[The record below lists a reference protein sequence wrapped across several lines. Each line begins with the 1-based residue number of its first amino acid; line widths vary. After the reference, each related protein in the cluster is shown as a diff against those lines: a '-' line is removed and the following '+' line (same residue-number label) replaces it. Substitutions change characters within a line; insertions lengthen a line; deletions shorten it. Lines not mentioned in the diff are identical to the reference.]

1 MNRFPVAV
9 IVVFAVLCPLVLA
22 DAALP
27 GDLDDNGVIAREELA
42 SSILGHLSQDTNI
55 SDAPISDLQDSAWVF
70 VHWGGTARTVIDA
83 SGKSLILTRPLRR
96 IIVMNSETLE
106 TMRSL
111 GVTSERVVAVDKYI
125 AQKPEFFPEYA
136 GYPSVGSI
144 WAPDYEKML
153 SLRPDALFL
162 YASVSKA
169 ECDEIE
175 RRITTS
181 RPDLPV
187 FRIDCYLPETYLE
200 DTARLAEI
208 FGMEEKGARL
218 AAFYAGALAKVDAAA
233 SSSAPPEVYFETWN
247 DFKSVAR
254 GSGYHDK
261 VTMAGGANIFRDNP
275 AEYPE
280 IDPEAVISRKPEVVV
295 KLVGSSKYIFGGYS
309 GENTTRFA
317 DVRDTLL
324 PRAGWSSLPAVRDGR
339 VYVLHNAVMGGPQ
352 YLIGVTYMARWFHPD
367 RAADLDPEL
376 LHRTYLQEFQGLDPG
391 LARSDRFV
399 FPAM

>member
-1 MNRFPVAV
+1 MNRFAVAA
-9 IVVFAVLCPLVLA
+9 IAVFAVLCPLVLA

-27 GDLDDNGVIAREELA
+27 GDLDGNGVVAREELA
-42 SSILGHLSQDTNI
+42 SSVLGHLSGGAALPVA
-55 SDAPISDLQDSAWVF
+55 SLSDLKDAAWIY
-70 VHWGGTARTVIDA
+70 VHWGGTPRTITDS
-83 SGKSLILTRPLRR
+83 SGKSITLTRPLRR

-111 GVTSERVVAVDKYI
+111 GVGKERIVAVDKYI

-162 YASVSKA
+162 YASVSRA

-175 RRITTS
+175 RRVTAS

-187 FRIDCYLPETYLE
+187 FRIDCYRPETYLE
-200 DTARLAEI
+200 DAARVAEV
-208 FGMEEKGARL
+208 FGKEEEGARL
-218 AAFYAGALAKVDAAA
+218 ASFYTAALARVGSVAA
-233 SSSAPPEVYFETWN
+233 SSAPPEVYFETWN
-247 DFKSVAR
+247 DYKTVAR

-280 IDPEAVISRKPEVVV
+280 IDPESIIARKPDVVI
-295 KLVGSSKYIFGGYS
+295 KLAGSGKYIFGGYS
-309 GENTTRFA
+309 GENSTRFA
-317 DVRDTLL
+317 EVRDTRVG
-324 PRAGWSSLPAVRDGR
+324 RAGWGSIPAVRDGR
-339 VYVLHNAVMGGPQ
+339 VYVLHNAIVGGPQ

-367 RAADLDPEL
+367 RGGELDPES

-391 LARSDRFV
+391 LADPDRFV
-399 FPAM
+399 YPAR

>member
-1 MNRFPVAV
+1 MNRFAVAV
-9 IVVFAVLCPLVLA
+9 IAVIAVLCPLVLA

-27 GDLDDNGVIAREELA
+27 GDLDGNGVIAREELA
-42 SSILGHLSQDTNI
+42 SSVLGHLSGGTALPAA
-55 SDAPISDLQDSAWVF
+55 SISDLRDAAWIY
-70 VHWGGTARTVIDA
+70 VHWGGTPRTITDS
-83 SGKSLILTRPLRR
+83 SGKSLTLTRPLRR

-111 GVTSERVVAVDKYI
+111 GVGKERIVAVDKYI

-162 YASVSKA
+162 YASVSGA
-169 ECDEIE
+169 ECDEIG
-175 RRITTS
+175 RRVTAS

-187 FRIDCYLPETYLE
+187 FGIDCYRPETYLE
-200 DTARLAEI
+200 DAAGVAEV
-208 FGMEEKGARL
+208 FGKGEEGARL
-218 AAFYAGALAKVDAAA
+218 ASFYTAALARVGSVAA
-233 SSSAPPEVYFETWN
+233 SAAPPEVYFETWN
-247 DFKSVAR
+247 DYKTVAR

-280 IDPEAVISRKPEVVV
+280 IDPESIIARKPDVVI
-295 KLVGSSKYIFGGYS
+295 KLAGSGKYIFGGYS
-309 GENTTRFA
+309 GENSTRFA
-317 DVRDTLL
+317 EVRDTLAG
-324 PRAGWSSLPAVRDGR
+324 RAGWGSIPAVRDGR
-339 VYVLHNAVMGGPQ
+339 VYVLHNAIVGGPQ

-367 RAADLDPEL
+367 RAGELDPES

-391 LARSDRFV
+391 LADPTRFV
-399 FPAM
+399 YPAR

>member
-1 MNRFPVAV
+1 MNTPL
-9 IVVFAVLCPLVLA
+9 IAVLAVCMLLCPFVVA

-27 GDLDDNGVIAREELA
+27 GDLDGNGFIAKEELA
-42 SSILGHLSQDTNI
+42 SSILAILSSGTTPP
-55 SDAPISDLQDSAWVF
+55 DATLSDLRDAAWMY
-70 VHWGGTARTVIDA
+70 VHWNGTARTVTDS
-83 SGKSLILTRPLRR
+83 SGKSLTLTRPLRR

-111 GVTSERVVAVDKYI
+111 GVKKERIVAVDKFI

-153 SLRPDALFL
+153 SMRPDALFL
-162 YASVSKA
+162 YASVSRA

-175 RRITTS
+175 RRVTAS
-181 RPDLPV
+181 RPSLPV
-187 FRIDCYLPETYLE
+187 FRIDCYRPETYLE
-200 DTARLAEI
+200 DAARIAEI
-208 FGMEEKGARL
+208 FGEEEKGARL
-218 AAFYAGALAKVDAAA
+218 AAFYTDALTKVAAAA

-247 DFKSVAR
+247 DYKTVAR

-280 IDPEAVISRKPEVVV
+280 IDPESVIARKPDVVI
-295 KLVGSSKYIFGGYS
+295 KLAGSGKYIFGGYS
-309 GENTTRFA
+309 GENSSRFGE
-317 DVRDTLL
+317 VRNTLL
-324 PRAGWSSLPAVRDGR
+324 GRAGWSSIPAVRDGR
-339 VYVLHNAVMGGPQ
+339 VYVIHNAVLGGPQ

-367 RAADLDPEL
+367 GAGDLDPES
-376 LHRTYLQEFQGLDPG
+376 LHRMYLQEFQGLDPG
-391 LARSDRFV
+391 LAHPDRFV
-399 FPAM
+399 FPAR

>member
-1 MNRFPVAV
+1 MNRFPLTV
-9 IVVFAVLCPLVLA
+9 IVVFAVLCPIVLA

-42 SSILGHLSQDTNI
+42 SSILGYLSQDTNI
-55 SDAPISDLQDSAWVF
+55 SDAPISDLRDSAWVF
-70 VHWGGTARTVIDA
+70 VHWGGTARTVTDS
-83 SGKSLILTRPLRR
+83 SGKSLTLTRPLRR

-111 GVTSERVVAVDKYI
+111 GVTKERIVAVDKYI

-175 RRITTS
+175 RRVTLS
-181 RPDLPV
+181 RPDLTV
-187 FRIDCYLPETYLE
+187 FRIDCYRPETYLE

-208 FGMEEKGARL
+208 FGNEEEGARL

-280 IDPEAVISRKPEVVV
+280 IDPEAVISRKPEVVI

-309 GENTTRFA
+309 GENTTRFE

-339 VYVLHNAVMGGPQ
+339 VYVLHNAIMGGPQ

-367 RAADLDPEL
+367 SAGDLDPES

-391 LARSDRFV
+391 LARADRFV
-399 FPAM
+399 FPVK

>member
-1 MNRFPVAV
+1 MNRMVPCV
-9 IVVFAVLCPLVLA
+9 IAAILVLSPLVMA

-27 GDLDDNGVIAREELA
+27 GDLDGNGVIAREELA
-42 SSILGHLSQDTNI
+42 SSILARLSSGTTAPGTPLTDLR
-55 SDAPISDLQDSAWVF
+55 DAAWIY
-70 VHWGGTARTVIDA
+70 VHWGGTARTVTDS
-83 SGKSLILTRPLRR
+83 SGKSLTLTRPLRR

-111 GVTSERVVAVDKYI
+111 GVTRERIAAVDKFI

-136 GYPSVGSI
+136 GHPSVGSI

-153 SLRPDALFL
+153 AMRPDALFL
-162 YASVSKA
+162 YASVSRA

-175 RRITTS
+175 RRVTLS

-187 FRIDCYLPETYLE
+187 FRIDCYRPETYL
-200 DTARLAEI
+200 DDAARLAEI
-208 FGMEEKGARL
+208 FGAEEKGARL
-218 AAFYAGALAKVDAAA
+218 AGFYTDALKKVDAAA

-247 DFKSVAR
+247 DFKTVAR

-280 IDPEAVISRKPEVVV
+280 IDPESILARKPGVVI
-295 KLVGSSKYIFGGYS
+295 KLAGSGKYVFGGYS
-309 GENTTRFA
+309 GENSTRFA
-317 DVRDTLL
+317 EVRDALIG
-324 PRAGWSSLPAVRDGR
+324 RAGWSSTPAVRDGR
-339 VYVLHNAVMGGPQ
+339 VYVLHNAIVGGPQ
-352 YLIGVTYMARWFHPD
+352 YLIGVTYMAKWFHPD
-367 RAADLDPEL
+367 GAEDLDPES

-391 LARSDRFV
+391 LARPDRFV
-399 FPAM
+399 FPAT